1 MENPAGHDQVLFGD
15 GRNIPS
21 RLTSHGRTPNTEI
34 LYWSIPDQNAP
45 VCQAMF
51 CLSAGPL
58 IFLPCFWP
66 HLIIMSPCFGCCAY
80 YGKSIA
86 LDTSAVLKSTSL
98 ELIQSNGTITSI
110 ALENINSITVTTKLI
125 SGSCLPDVN
134 RLIIDDGKVVHTKH
148 GHRPDPTTLWGHQN
162 MDEFRNRILEA
173 KERRAQM
180 STMPAAQMMML
191 QMQPM
196 MSQSQP
202 VMQQGMA
209 YPGQPPMGY
218 PGQPPMGYPG
228 QPIMAYPQQPQMGYP
243 GQPIMAHPVGE
254 QPSFYPGHP
263 EPAMNSNPVEYP
275 KRS

>member
-180 STMPAAQMMML
+180 STMPAAQMM
-191 QMQPM
+191 Q
-196 MSQSQP
+196 
-202 VMQQGMA
+202 MQQGMA
-209 YPGQPPMGY
+209 YPGQPVMAYPGQPPIGY
-218 PGQPPMGYPG
+218 PGQPPMGYSG
-228 QPIMAYPQQPQMGYP
+228 QSQPVMVYPASEQPAIMMSSP
-243 GQPIMAHPVGE
+243 
-254 QPSFYPGHP
+254 PSFYPSNTVHP
-263 EPAMNSNPVEYP
+263 EPMNSNPIEYP